1 MKGWPGKER
10 GQRKQ
15 GPKENGKGRKEEQ
28 KRGRSR
34 CWRRGKGQ
42 ERGCAIRTVPPFA
55 KGPRQVCPSRRKLRV
70 LLVEWGLAV
79 EAEAHRDPGTGDQ
92 GMRRRRRKKK

>member
-1 MKGWPGKER
+1 
-10 GQRKQ
+10 
-15 GPKENGKGRKEEQ
+15 
-28 KRGRSR
+28 
-34 CWRRGKGQ
+34 
-42 ERGCAIRTVPPFA
+42 
-55 KGPRQVCPSRRKLRV
+55 VCPSRRKLRV